1 MGRKRKNNNGFC
13 ERKLGTEKTS
23 QLKERIALERYREMI
38 TREIKK
44 KKYCCVVSQ
53 FQRQIKDSTYL
64 QIKEVTERKNLCKR
78 GFFGGDGK
86 HS

>member
-23 QLKERIALERYREMI
+23 QLKERIALGRYREMI

-44 KKYCCVVSQ
+44 KKYCCLVSQ

-78 GFFGGDGK
+78 RFFGGDSK

>member
-1 MGRKRKNNNGFC
+1 MGRKRKNNNGFY

-23 QLKERIALERYREMI
+23 QLKERIALGRYREMI

-78 GFFGGDGK
+78 RFFGGDSK

>member
-1 MGRKRKNNNGFC
+1 MGRKRKNNKGFY

-23 QLKERIALERYREMI
+23 QMKERIALGRYREMI

-78 GFFGGDGK
+78 RFFGGDSK

>member
-23 QLKERIALERYREMI
+23 QLKERIALGRYREMI

-78 GFFGGDGK
+78 RFFGGDSK